1 MWFRHRFNHR
11 ASERNRTRFTRFGHY
26 NTWLIDELQR
36 LVLQNHGVL
45 MFPDWSNTSEFKD
58 TAERFGTIPIHT
70 KDLGDA
76 LKAHMKDKLP
86 FKLSCDMKY
95 IAKMTNVPVPFL
107 SVNHPEEKK
116 LFTTLMASSKKF
128 DSEQMALDW
137 VKYVDKDKQ
146 IYPKLP
152 VYLRSYWK
160 VYEKGLSVKATAKSY
175 EKSTNSLRKVLEDT
189 QKEALPDQITIDVSD
204 TGNTNTSS
212 VPAPFP
218 QVAQIP
224 GTMNA
229 VPTGEDIGSAGLIV
243 VGNTTIGS
251 PGVVT
256 KTTKRV
262 RSKDASPSPRLK
274 TCVVCE
280 FKKITPGCE
289 RGKQDRKK
297 CPHYNKDDE
306 DKINRAMKY
315 KKNAAATAK
324 KQKN

>member
-1 MWFRHRFNHR
+1 
-11 ASERNRTRFTRFGHY
+11 
-26 NTWLIDELQR
+26 
-36 LVLQNHGVL
+36 
-45 MFPDWSNTSEFKD
+45 
-58 TAERFGTIPIHT
+58 
-70 KDLGDA
+70 
-76 LKAHMKDKLP
+76 MKDKLP

-116 LFTTLMASSKKF
+116 LFTTLMASSKNF

-137 VKYVDKDKQ
+137 IQYVDKDKQ

-175 EKSTNSLRKVLEDT
+175 ENSTKSLKKVFEDT

-243 VGNTTIGS
+243 VGNATIGS
-251 PGVVT
+251 PGVVNVV
-256 KTTKRV
+256 KSTKRV
-262 RSKDASPSPRLK
+262 RARDASSSPRQK

-280 FKKITPGCE
+280 FNNKTPGCDK
-289 RGKQDRKK
+289 GKENRKK
-297 CPHYNKDDE
+297 CPYYKKEDE
-306 DKINRAMKY
+306 DKINRATMKD
-315 KKNAAATAK
+315 KKNAAAKAAATG
-324 KQKN
+324 

>member
-1 MWFRHRFNHR
+1 
-11 ASERNRTRFTRFGHY
+11 
-26 NTWLIDELQR
+26 
-36 LVLQNHGVL
+36 

-70 KDLGDA
+70 KALGDA
-76 LKAHMKDKLP
+76 LKAHMKDKTP
-86 FKLSCDMKY
+86 FELSRDMMY
-95 IAKMTNVPVPFL
+95 FARMTNVPVPFL

-116 LFTTLMASSKKF
+116 LFTNLMASSKNF

-137 VKYVDKDKQ
+137 IKYVDKDKQ

-175 EKSTNSLRKVLEDT
+175 EKSTKSLEKVLEEF
-189 QKEALPDQITIDVSD
+189 KKKLWPNINY
-204 TGNTNTSS
+204 TGNTITS

-229 VPTGEDIGSAGLIV
+229 VPTGVDIGSAGLIV
-243 VGNTTIGS
+243 VGNATIGS
-251 PGVVT
+251 PGVET

-262 RSKDASPSPRLK
+262 RSKDASPSTRKK

-280 FKKITPGCE
+280 FKKITPGCDK
-289 RGKQDRKK
+289 GKRDRKK

-306 DKINRAMKY
+306 DGINRAMKD
-315 KKNAAATAK
+315 KKNAARKAVAKAK
-324 KQKN
+324 KAKKRDFLLKFWISVTNLTSFKTL

>member
-1 MWFRHRFNHR
+1 
-11 ASERNRTRFTRFGHY
+11 
-26 NTWLIDELQR
+26 
-36 LVLQNHGVL
+36 
-45 MFPDWSNTSEFKD
+45 
-58 TAERFGTIPIHT
+58 
-70 KDLGDA
+70 
-76 LKAHMKDKLP
+76 
-86 FKLSCDMKY
+86 
-95 IAKMTNVPVPFL
+95 
-107 SVNHPEEKK
+107 
-116 LFTTLMASSKKF
+116 MASSKNF

-137 VKYVDKDKQ
+137 IKYVDKDKQ

-204 TGNTNTSS
+204 TGNTNTS

-243 VGNTTIGS
+243 VGNATIGS
-251 PGVVT
+251 PGVVNVV
-256 KTTKRV
+256 KSTKRV
-262 RSKDASPSPRLK
+262 RARDASSSPRQK

-306 DKINRAMKY
+306 DGINMVMKD
-315 KKNAAATAK
+315 KKNAARKAAATAK
-324 KQKN
+324 KQKK